1 MKSDVLQYHAPSI
14 LHHFHMMDP
23 TENIT
28 PIRIK
33 SMVVTYHGDTLI
45 NQITLMYGG
54 PNALSKN
61 SSQQFSILEKYQKC
75 SILFVFFEIN
85 EENLIK
91 NKNN

>member
-1 MKSDVLQYHAPSI
+1 MA
-14 LHHFHMMDP
+14 
-23 TENIT
+23 
-28 PIRIK
+28 
-33 SMVVTYHGDTLI
+33 VTYHGDTLI

-75 SILFVFFEIN
+75 SSFFVFFEIN

-91 NKNN
+91 IKIIKEMKILLKKAEIL